1 MSLHRPSRRDLSTA
15 ALATLAL
22 PAAARAQSDYPAPP
36 LTWSFDL
43 DVEVGPAQELGQFA
57 GGRRRVVPILG
68 GRITGPGLSGKVL
81 PGGADWQTLRPDGVT
96 LLQARYTVQ
105 MDDGQVVGIINT
117 GVRRASPEVAA
128 DLAAGKIVD
137 PSKYYFR
144 ATPVFEVGPGSMGWL
159 VENVFI
165 SVGERLPTLVRLK
178 VYKVG

>member
-1 MSLHRPSRRDLSTA
+1 MRPTRRDLAAA
-15 ALATLAL
+15 ALAAAAL
-22 PAAARAQSDYPAPP
+22 PAAAQVPSEPSHVAPA

-68 GRITGPGLSGKVL
+68 GRLTGPGLSGKVL

-178 VYKVG
+178 VYKLG